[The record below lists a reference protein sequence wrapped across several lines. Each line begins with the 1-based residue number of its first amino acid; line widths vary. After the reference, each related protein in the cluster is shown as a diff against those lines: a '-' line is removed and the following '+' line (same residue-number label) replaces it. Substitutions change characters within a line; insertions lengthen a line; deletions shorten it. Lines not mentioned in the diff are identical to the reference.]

1 MENKT
6 VVYKGKV
13 YEIGKEYLF
22 FDDYYFSD
30 NAKLIYGRLKSICK
44 SSIHPFVS
52 HNGELFSNICAF
64 SELKDHG
71 TITPAP
77 VELING
83 NVYMFKYHASRKP
96 VFGVYSSG
104 TGKFIT
110 TQSDHAA
117 CACTD
122 IRKMTVE
129 EVV

>member
-6 VVYKGKV
+6 VIYKGKV
-13 YEIGKEYLF
+13 YEIGAPYLF
-22 FDDYYFSD
+22 SERD
-30 NAKLIYGRLKSICK
+30 KEWVYGILTDVDCNYKKPFCTDAQDW
-44 SSIHPFVS
+44 SSIKEIPS
-52 HNGELFSNICAF
+52 GNN
-64 SELKDHG
+64 G

-77 VELING
+77 AELING